1 MARKLVL
8 LVAVFVCLSL
18 GSAAAAQENIP
29 VIGFMQFVSHPAL
42 NAGRDGAVEA
52 LNAAGYI
59 DGETARFLFANGE
72 GDIPTLATI
81 AQNFIDEGV
90 DLIIATSTPAAQAA
104 LNATLPLEGP
114 AVIYNVVTSP
124 YGAGLAQKECVH
136 PAWITGTQALAPY
149 ADTVPLI
156 FDLVPDADSVGYI
169 YNTAEANSVANT
181 EILLPLFEE
190 LNLTAE
196 VQTISASAEIA
207 TAAEALIS
215 RGVDVFYV
223 ATDSTVVAGL
233 EALIQVANENGIP
246 VIASDPSSAARGAVV
261 AQGLDYMQEGRDAG
275 RMAAAYLNGEF
286 DLATARISRQRT
298 NLLAINL
305 DAAAEIGLTMPES
318 LLASAGLVI
327 ENGETRA
334 AEPMMMSDQD
344 RMAADAEFIGGLVCT
359 EEEIAAQLAEIEA
372 EGG

>member
-1 MARKLVL
+1 MLRRLVL
-8 LVAVFVCLSL
+8 LAFALACLSI
-18 GSAAAAQENIP
+18 GGAAVAQDDVP

-42 NAGRDGAVEA
+42 NAGRDGAVEV

-59 DGETARFLFANGE
+59 DGETARFIFANGE

-81 AQNFIDEGV
+81 ANSFIDEGV

-114 AVIYNVVTSP
+114 PVIYNVVTSP

-156 FDLVPDADSVGYI
+156 FDIVPDADTVGYI

-181 EILLPLFEE
+181 NILLPLFEE
-190 LNLTAE
+190 LGLTAE
-196 VQTISASAEIA
+196 IQTISASAEIT
-207 TAAEALIS
+207 TAAEALVS

-233 EALIQVANENGIP
+233 EALIQVANENEIP
-246 VIASDPSSAARGAVV
+246 VIASDPSSAARGAVL

-275 RMAAAYLNGEF
+275 RIAVAFLAGEL

-298 NLLAINL
+298 NLLAVNL
-305 DAAAEIGLTMPES
+305 DAAAEQGVTVPES
-318 LLASAGLVI
+318 LLERAGIIIEMGETRMAEPTMMSDEERAEADAAFIAGLVC
-327 ENGETRA
+327 
-334 AEPMMMSDQD
+334 S
-344 RMAADAEFIGGLVCT
+344 
-359 EEEIAAQLAEIEA
+359 EEEIAAQMAEIEA
-372 EGG
+372 GG